1 MLSWTPAA
9 SPPPPH
15 APSPRVMLETL
26 QPKTSKDDRITKGN
40 SEEAVQCKIF
50 IPARE
55 FSQKGSVSD
64 FRRWED
70 GGGG

>member
-1 MLSWTPAA
+1 
-9 SPPPPH
+9 
-15 APSPRVMLETL
+15 MLETL

-50 IPARE
+50 NPARK